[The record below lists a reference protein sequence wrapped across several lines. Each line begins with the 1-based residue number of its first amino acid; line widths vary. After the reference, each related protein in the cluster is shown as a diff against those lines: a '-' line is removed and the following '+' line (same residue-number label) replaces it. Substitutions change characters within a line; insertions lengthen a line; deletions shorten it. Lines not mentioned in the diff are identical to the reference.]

1 MGSIKNFHVGQ
12 HAMPGLMCSEAGI
25 SGCMAE
31 VVDDGAGEAKRDQ
44 CLDGVYCLFFGIGLA
59 EEAEFGAASGKRS
72 RLHRPH
78 AYFEVLQ
85 GDAFLYGPHDGPR
98 SVCVACWA
106 VRGRTAPFL
115 PRIISLSTEFCKWEN
130 SERQKKTASM
140 AGAAS
145 YISLHRAQ
153 PFYTLRLARRKMYV

>member
-1 MGSIKNFHVGQ
+1 
-12 HAMPGLMCSEAGI
+12 MPGLMCSEAGI

-31 VVDDGAGEAKRDQ
+31 VVDDGAGEAERDQ

-85 GDAFLYGPHDGPR
+85 GTPFFRDRTTVLVRCAWLVGP
-98 SVCVACWA
+98 SVAE
-106 VRGRTAPFL
+106 L
-115 PRIISLSTEFCKWEN
+115 LLS
-130 SERQKKTASM
+130 
-140 AGAAS
+140 
-145 YISLHRAQ
+145 
-153 PFYTLRLARRKMYV
+153 